1 MAEFLDQDAI
11 DRLQHELSLYGPKM
25 ELANSA
31 KSKIRLMYFE
41 VFKYPL
47 LNPLGNLT
55 DIGRAIKD
63 LSTEITE
70 SSQYYSSFTLLKNA
84 YIKRVT

>member
-31 KSKIRLMYFE
+31 KSKR
-41 VFKYPL
+41 
-47 LNPLGNLT
+47 G
-55 DIGRAIKD
+55 
-63 LSTEITE
+63 
-70 SSQYYSSFTLLKNA
+70 
-84 YIKRVT
+84 